1 MTSDTKPTAP
11 LTTDL
16 FGTYREPQKKAG
28 KGKAQKGKVA
38 PLLTLPV
45 QDDPAL
51 TAFRLLSQPLPAPMP
66 LAAPLGVEAL
76 AQGGDAARLKANDLA
91 YQIVSS
97 EGEVTDAARQALRQ
111 WSGEG
116 GLGGS
121 TSAFYT
127 PRAVVDLAWAVSQSL
142 TSSPRVLEFSCGGGA
157 FLARAP
163 KGSLLTGIELDETSA
178 KVSQLLFPHASIH
191 QTSLETYHRQSEDK
205 PFGLVIGNPPYGV
218 RGKTAREDRPQ
229 IDQAHWYFV
238 FAGLERLEAGG
249 IMTLVLPEG
258 MFRNPSEQLYREQLL
273 DAAHVLTASVMPE
286 SVFKATGAGVTTV
299 LLVLRKHDAGVLE
312 GLAALSASERTTL
325 RQARLDK
332 DSDLKAFVEGRSI
345 FRDVSGK
352 WELSH
357 TYTHLSTDYRDVRH
371 GRYGDPILGGDL
383 DQERLGMV
391 LSTVK
396 GRYHDILTRAGLE
409 AAVYTLLGQE
419 GFERFRKAKTQPHA
433 IAEGQ
438 LSRCAQYRF
447 QRGRWTYDAPLAN
460 PATLSALRVAQALVR
475 AKASLRTGTG
485 AAAREHA
492 LSLHAAHQQAY
503 GAYDLAGLGGVAQK
517 LPILNV
523 LVQAGGQIE
532 AALTQWPAP
541 KLTLTSGSLP
551 EMARELEAYGVL
563 CEETLQEYA
572 PNVPPAAIHSVLR
585 ADYAFTGQFWEANS
599 TYYRGHA
606 HLKASVAETLAE
618 GATGIRRA
626 ALLSQAERLR
636 QAAPWVD
643 VADMT
648 LEPRDPLIP
657 EYVLTEWVNDYLG
670 TKLAVKRNQWD
681 RAGEPSNLIYV
692 TRTEQ
697 VVSLRLRN
705 SFDDALNLADR
716 QSIPSGRIKAVEA
729 YLNFRTPVDAVSNQD
744 LKSVEQIT
752 SERSAHQQKAVR
764 FEKELA
770 AHFRS
775 FVLQG
780 AYAGV
785 IEQAL
790 NEGRYSLL
798 AAKTDP
804 RPLILP
810 EYQGP
815 LAHPFQAGHVRTAA
829 RMSGLILNFG
839 VGLGKTLTA
848 YMLACLLRQTG
859 RAKLPAFV
867 VPLSRLGD
875 WVMNAATAVPQM
887 RVLVIGGEPLRDARG
902 QFVLNEDGEPEV
914 REDDGKARR
923 AKIASLVSDPPD
935 MVIFS
940 SEAFEMMPMLEQT
953 RSRYVQSDAT
963 LMTGMASADS
973 FDDRHRKLGGHR
985 ALVTYERFVQRH
997 LGRVKVAEVSEIPFE
1012 ATGIDALLA
1021 DECHQFKNVFSAPTV
1036 YGESNPKFLGGGG
1049 ESNRALDANH
1059 KFRFVREQ
1067 GGCTVGLTA
1076 TYFKNSPI
1084 EIFNMLSLVTDD
1096 LAKYGITDIASF
1108 VARFCVIEP
1117 RLITLPEGDVEY
1129 KPCVVGFRNLD
1140 ELRSILSQHV
1150 IREMEDTCLM
1160 HDRVG
1165 MNLPPLIDVEHKF
1178 ELAPAVQARYD
1189 AEQAELAHVE
1199 SEGENHLF
1207 SIFGRLLKLTLHPP
1221 LLGVDAPNARFAA
1234 CVKACVEARQ
1244 QGGRNLIFMYTGGP
1258 DGQTYK
1264 DLKAMLVAAGY
1275 PEHEIEI
1282 VTGSTHK
1289 GGERL
1294 LVERRFRRGVF
1305 TCVIGSS
1312 VIEQGGN
1319 FQGGTDLHHM
1329 DYPHDHEAFV
1339 QRIGRCRR
1347 QGTTVS
1353 SIKNHLYFA
1362 LGSFDAIRFQ
1372 NMLGKKGWSSQV
1384 YDPTIRSC
1392 ENAQVGFDGEELA
1405 VMLARDPEA
1414 MRQAIRVKKE
1424 ARAEEARAA
1433 TLLTDL
1439 GVIREYLDT
1448 LSLLVV
1454 RHRAAQGR
1462 EKGPSTYDVA
1472 GINRLVTRLKV
1483 LHAGVEGL
1491 RASGH
1496 PFTAITRLNETPVWL
1511 DGLPLHRGMTFNARG
1526 KAYRVISATP
1536 SGTTFKAEVDGT
1548 RAAAEVEVLADAR
1561 DLLPTREEDAFGEE
1575 AFLRLPKALQARIQ
1589 LAEAE
1594 PAPANLSL
1602 AEPPV
1607 TSQAV
1612 VAAPLKLRYGL
1623 SVAAS
1628 AAPRPAAQVFSIQG
1642 DALVAGEVS
1651 GAPLVVVEFRAERD
1665 VQRVTLVLPD
1675 AGKREQTRKL
1685 LLAHDPRLRQ
1695 RVDVLL
1701 ASAV

>member
-1 MTSDTKPTAP
+1 MTSNPNAAL

-16 FGTYREPQKKAG
+16 FGTYREPQKKG
-28 KGKAQKGKVA
+28 KKAQAKNAKQALIV
-38 PLLTLPV
+38 PLAE
-45 QDDPAL
+45 DPAL
-51 TAFRLLSQPLPAPMP
+51 NAFRLLSQPLPAPKP
-66 LAAPLGVEAL
+66 LEEPLGVEAL
-76 AQGGDAARLKANDLA
+76 GQATDAARLRANDLA

-97 EGEVTDAARQALRQ
+97 EGEMTDTARAALRQ

-127 PRAVVDLAWAVSQSL
+127 PRAVVDLAWTVSQSL
-142 TSSPRVLEFSCGGGA
+142 TTASRVLEFSCGGGA

-163 KGSLLTGIELDETSA
+163 RGSLLTGIELDETSA
-178 KVSQLLFPHASIH
+178 KVSQLLFPHASVH
-191 QTSLETYHRQSEDK
+191 QASLETYHRQSEDK

-218 RGKTAREDRPQ
+218 RGATAREDRPQ

-249 IMTLVLPEG
+249 IMTLVLPEA
-258 MFRNPSEQLYREQLL
+258 MFRNPSEQAYREQLI

-299 LLVLRKHDAGVLE
+299 LLVLRKHDAGVVE
-312 GLAALSASERTTL
+312 GLAALSAEERAKL

-332 DSDLKAFVEGRSI
+332 NSDLEAFVQGQAVFTLSK
-345 FRDVSGK
+345 DDK
-352 WELSH
+352 WALAH
-357 TYTHLSTDYRDVRH
+357 HYTHLGSDYREVRH
-371 GRYGDPILGGDL
+371 GRYGDPIFGGDL
-383 DQERLGMV
+383 HLDNAAAMMNAAKSRLN
-391 LSTVK
+391 
-396 GRYHDILTRAGLE
+396 DILTRAGLE
-409 AAVYTLLGQE
+409 SAVYTLLGVE
-419 GFERFRKAKTQPHA
+419 ARDRFRKAKSQPHA
-433 IAEGQ
+433 VPEGQ
-438 LSRCAQYRF
+438 LSRCRQYRF

-475 AKASLRTGTG
+475 ARASSRTGLG
-485 AAAREHA
+485 AAAAREQA
-492 LSLHAAHQQAY
+492 LSLHEAHQQTY
-503 GAYDLAGLGGVAQK
+503 GAYDLAGLGRVAHK

-523 LVQAGGQIE
+523 LVKAEGQME
-532 AALTQWPAP
+532 AALSDLPAP
-541 KLTLTSGSLP
+541 NLTLTAVSLP
-551 EMARELEAYGVL
+551 DMARELEAYGVL
-563 CEETLQEYA
+563 CEETLQEHA
-572 PNVPPAAIHSVLR
+572 PHVPPAAIHSVLR

-606 HLKASVAETLAE
+606 HLKANVAERLAE
-618 GATGIRRA
+618 GASGIRRL

-636 QAAPWVD
+636 RDAPWVD

-657 EYVLTEWVNDYLG
+657 EHVLSEWTNAYLG
-670 TKLAVKRNQWD
+670 TKLAIKRNQWD
-681 RAGEPSNLIYV
+681 QAGEPTNLVYA
-692 TRTEQ
+692 TRSEQ

-705 SFDDALNLADR
+705 SFDATLNLADR
-716 QSIPSGRIKAVEA
+716 QAIPSGRIKAVEA
-729 YLNFRTPVDAVSNQD
+729 YLNFRTPVDTVVNQE

-752 SERSAHQQKAVR
+752 AERSAHQQKAVR
-764 FEKELA
+764 FERELA

-780 AYAGV
+780 EYAGV
-785 IEQAL
+785 VEQAL
-790 NEGRYSLL
+790 NEGRYALL
-798 AAKTDP
+798 AAQTDP

-810 EYQGP
+810 EYKGP

-875 WVMNAATAVPQM
+875 WVMNAAIAVPQM
-887 RVLVIGGEPLRDARG
+887 RVLVIGGEPVRDLQG
-902 QFVLNEDGEPEV
+902 QFVLNDDGEPEV

-935 MVIFS
+935 MVIFTA
-940 SEAFEMMPMLEQT
+940 EAFEMMPMLEQT
-953 RSRYVQSDAT
+953 RARFVQTDAT
-963 LMTGMASADS
+963 LMTGLSSADS
-973 FDDRHRKLGGHR
+973 FDERHRKLGGHR
-985 ALVTYERFVQRH
+985 ALVSYERFVQRH
-997 LGRVKVAEVSEIPFE
+997 LARVKIAEASDIPFE

-1021 DECHQFKNVFSAPTV
+1021 DEVHMFKNVFSAPTV

-1059 KFRFVREQ
+1059 KFRFVREL

-1084 EIFNMLSLVTDD
+1084 EIYNMLSLVTDD
-1096 LAKYGITDIASF
+1096 LAKYGVTDIGSF

-1140 ELRSILSQHV
+1140 ELRSVLSQHV

-1165 MNLPPLIDVEHKF
+1165 MNLPPLVDVEHKF

-1189 AEQAELAHVE
+1189 AEQAELANVE
-1199 SEGENHLF
+1199 SEGEKHLF
-1207 SIFGRLLKLTLHPP
+1207 SIFGRLIKLTLHPP
-1221 LLGVDAPNARFAA
+1221 LLGVDAPNARFAE
-1234 CVKACVEARQ
+1234 CVKACVEARGR
-1244 QGGRNLIFMYTGGP
+1244 GGRNLIFMYTGGP
-1258 DGQTYK
+1258 DGRTYQ

-1282 VTGSTHK
+1282 VTGNTHK

-1319 FQGGTDLHHM
+1319 YQGGTDLHHL
-1329 DYPHDHEAFV
+1329 DYPHDFEAFV

-1347 QGTTVS
+1347 QGTTVA
-1353 SIKNHLYFA
+1353 SINNHLYFA

-1405 VMLARDPEA
+1405 VMLARDPDA

-1424 ARAEEARAA
+1424 ARAQEARVA
-1433 TLLTDL
+1433 TLMTDL
-1439 GVIREYLDT
+1439 SIIREYLDS
-1448 LSLLVV
+1448 LSLLRA
-1454 RHRAAQGR
+1454 RHFTAQGR
-1462 EKGPSTYDVA
+1462 EKGPSTHDVA

-1483 LHAGVEGL
+1483 LHAQVDAL
-1491 RASGH
+1491 RSGAH
-1496 PFTAITRLNETPVWL
+1496 PFAAITRLKEAPVWVE
-1511 DGLPLHRGMTFNARG
+1511 GLPMHRGLTFKAEG
-1526 KAYRVISATP
+1526 KAYRVISAN
-1536 SGTTFKAEVDGT
+1536 SGATTFTAEVDGS
-1548 RAAAEVEVLADAR
+1548 RSQAETAVLEKAV
-1561 DLLPTREEDAFGEE
+1561 DLAPTREEEDYGEE
-1575 AFLRLPKALQARIQ
+1575 AFLSLPRGLQERIE

-1594 PAPANLSL
+1594 IVPANLTMPAL
-1602 AEPPV
+1602 PTTLP
-1607 TSQAV
+1607 QA

-1628 AAPRPAAQVFSIQG
+1628 AAPRAAAQVFSIQG
-1642 DALVAGEVS
+1642 DALVAGEVL

-1701 ASAV
+1701 STAV